1 MFNCILNLD
10 YHIIDLVE
18 LAIYIDLAELVRRCN
33 LSVQRERERERE
45 LYFPT
50 AKFGRLVKRSKTIL
64 TLISFENVYFV
75 VPCRKTGL
83 WWCLS
88 PKSAV
93 IHATKVKVRDAKSS

>member
-45 LYFPT
+45 RAIFPNRKVWEVGQKEQDYPHPYF
-50 AKFGRLVKRSKTIL
+50 L
-64 TLISFENVYFV
+64 
-75 VPCRKTGL
+75 
-83 WWCLS
+83 
-88 PKSAV
+88 
-93 IHATKVKVRDAKSS
+93 